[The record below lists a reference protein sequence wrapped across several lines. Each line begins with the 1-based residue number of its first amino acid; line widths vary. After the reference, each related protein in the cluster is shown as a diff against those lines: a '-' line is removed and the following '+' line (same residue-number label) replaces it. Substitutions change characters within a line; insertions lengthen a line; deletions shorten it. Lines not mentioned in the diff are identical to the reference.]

1 MRKMYDDFIQQ
12 KPKEMAKTMS
22 DMTNKYINPETNQ
35 PTQVPASHYEKELGY
50 EIERS
55 IAQETNRQVLT
66 IMYNQLNALKKDN
79 PKHFYQ
85 TLICMDNN
93 LNPKDLRIPEQVA
106 MNHTYDFLEQQQRVE
121 KKNFRFLNQDISEE
135 YRKAISDPNLQARYV
150 EASNFLENEESR
162 ELNRIKD
169 EDLKSFNKQDMQN
182 NDDYS
187 KDLDEDYEMDY

>member
-1 MRKMYDDFIQQ
+1 
-12 KPKEMAKTMS
+12 
-22 DMTNKYINPETNQ
+22 
-35 PTQVPASHYEKELGY
+35 
-50 EIERS
+50 
-55 IAQETNRQVLT
+55 
-66 IMYNQLNALKKDN
+66 
-79 PKHFYQ
+79 
-85 TLICMDNN
+85 MDNN

>member
-1 MRKMYDDFIQQ
+1 MRRMYDDFIQQ
-12 KPKEMAKTMS
+12 KPKEMAKTIS
-22 DMTNKYINPETNQ
+22 DMTNKYIDPETHQ

-66 IMYNQLNALKKDN
+66 IMYNQLNSLRKDN

-85 TLICMDNN
+85 ALICMDNN
-93 LNPKDLRIPEQVA
+93 INPKDLRIPEQIA
-106 MNHTYDFLEQQQRVE
+106 MNHTYDFLEEQQKID
-121 KKNFRFLNQDISEE
+121 KKNFRFFNQEISEE

-169 EDLKSFNKQDMQN
+169 EDLKNLNQQN
-182 NDDYS
+182 NLINDEYS
-187 KDLDEDYEMDY
+187 KDIEDDYEINY